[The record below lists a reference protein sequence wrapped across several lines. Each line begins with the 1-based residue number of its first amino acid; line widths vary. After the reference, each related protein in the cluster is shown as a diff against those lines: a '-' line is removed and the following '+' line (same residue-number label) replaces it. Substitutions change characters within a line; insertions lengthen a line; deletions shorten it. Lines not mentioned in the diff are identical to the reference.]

1 MEDLNKAMY
10 EDEKKRSKIAL
21 GSLKY
26 LKFALRA
33 FNEHLLKT
41 HGFEIADI
49 DNYFYKVY
57 HTFLIGNKD
66 ESKKNLEHLRDAFNS
81 LGVKEEKDD
90 LRSFLLALYKIRK
103 GSKKTIVSTNE
114 LLKIVRPVSNVDKIK
129 SKFKIASQYFLPAI
143 ATAISILLMILNV
156 VKTIMEFLHL

>member
-1 MEDLNKAMY
+1 MY
-10 EDEKKRSKIAL
+10 EDEKERSRIAL

-49 DNYFYKVY
+49 DNYFHKVY

-103 GSKKTIVSTNE
+103 GSKNTIVSTNE

-129 SKFKIASQYFLPAI
+129 SKFKIASRYILPAI
-143 ATAISILLMILNV
+143 ATAISIVLMILNV

>member
-10 EDEKKRSKIAL
+10 EDEKKSKVAL

-49 DNYFYKVY
+49 DNYFHKVY

-90 LRSFLLALYKIRK
+90 LRSFLLALYKIQK
-103 GSKKTIVSTNE
+103 GSKKTTVSTNE
-114 LLKIVRPVSNVDKIK
+114 LLKMVKPVSNIDRIK

-143 ATAISILLMILNV
+143 ATPISIVLMILNV
-156 VKTIMEFLHL
+156 VKIIMEFLHV